1 MKQIYPDFYPEFRCL
16 AGDCPDTCCK
26 DWEVVVDPE
35 AMEFYQSVPGALGER
50 LKNGFVEQDG
60 DICFRL
66 ENGKCTFLTEDGLCE
81 LQKTFGEKGLCRI
94 CASHPRFLEE
104 YGATQEITLSISCPE
119 AARLLLCRQ
128 EPICFLT
135 QETDEAVD
143 TPNALDPELYF
154 TLRSVRETVLRLVQD
169 RSRPIRDRLSLA
181 LLLCQKVQKRID
193 MRSLAAV
200 SKLCTQFSA
209 RSEQERLLLRLR
221 RCRRRSADFFPAWLL
236 LRNMEHLT
244 AEFPAL
250 LERCAH
256 ERRPENAFF
265 ERFSVQLEN
274 LAVYFFFRY
283 LLKASVDGALME
295 KAGACVFHVLAIS
308 RLAASMQIEALP
320 ELCHLCGLYSK
331 EVEHSEENLQL
342 LYRTIR
348 HGALRVGTLLAM
360 I

>member
-1 MKQIYPDFYPEFRCL
+1 MLFR
-16 AGDCPDTCCK
+16 
-26 DWEVVVDPE
+26 
-35 AMEFYQSVPGALGER
+35 SGALGER

-128 EPICFLT
+128 EPIRFLT
-135 QETDEAVD
+135 RETDEAVD

-193 MRSLAAV
+193 MWSLAAV
-200 SKLCTQFSA
+200 
-209 RSEQERLLLRLR
+209 
-221 RCRRRSADFFPAWLL
+221 
-236 LRNMEHLT
+236 
-244 AEFPAL
+244 
-250 LERCAH
+250 
-256 ERRPENAFF
+256 
-265 ERFSVQLEN
+265 
-274 LAVYFFFRY
+274 
-283 LLKASVDGALME
+283 
-295 KAGACVFHVLAIS
+295 
-308 RLAASMQIEALP
+308 
-320 ELCHLCGLYSK
+320 
-331 EVEHSEENLQL
+331 
-342 LYRTIR
+342 
-348 HGALRVGTLLAM
+348 
-360 I
+360 

>member
-16 AGDCPDTCCK
+16 AGKCPDTCCK

-200 SKLCTQFSA
+200 SKLCAQFST

-256 ERRPENAFF
+256 ERRPENAFL
-265 ERFSVQLEN
+265 S
-274 LAVYFFFRY
+274 
-283 LLKASVDGALME
+283 ASPCSWKIWRCISSSGI
-295 KAGACVFHVLAIS
+295 CS
-308 RLAASMQIEALP
+308 RLRWMGRSWRRREPACSMCWPSRGWPRRCRSRRCGSFAASAG
-320 ELCHLCGLYSK
+320 C
-331 EVEHSEENLQL
+331 
-342 LYRTIR
+342 IR
-348 HGALRVGTLLAM
+348 KR
-360 I
+360 

>member
-1 MKQIYPDFYPEFRCL
+1 MKQIYPDFYPEFHCL
-16 AGDCPDTCCK
+16 AGSCPDTCCK
-26 DWEVVVDPE
+26 DWEVVVDAK
-35 AMEFYQSVPGALGER
+35 AMQFYQSVPGELGQR

-66 ENGKCTFLTEDGLCE
+66 ENGKCTFLTDDGLCE
-81 LQKTFGEKGLCRI
+81 LQKTYGEKGLCRI

-128 EPICFLT
+128 EPIRFLT
-135 QETDEAVD
+135 KETEETVD
-143 TPNALDPELYF
+143 TPNTLDPELYF
-154 TLRSVRETVLRLVQD
+154 TLRSVRETALRLVQD
-169 RSRPIRDRLSLA
+169 RSRPIRDRLSLM

-200 SKLCTQFSA
+200 QTICTRFIM
-209 RSEQERLLLRLR
+209 RSEQERMLLRLR

-250 LERCAH
+250 LEKCVH
-256 ERRPENAFF
+256 ERRPDAEFF

-274 LAVYFFFRY
+274 LTAYFLFRY

-295 KAGACVFHVLAIS
+295 KAGACVFHVLAIT
-308 RLAASMQIEALP
+308 RLAASMQIQELP
-320 ELCHLCGLYSK
+320 ELCRLCGLYSK

-360 I
+360 L

>member
-16 AGDCPDTCCK
+16 AGKCPDTCCK

-35 AMEFYQSVPGALGER
+35 TMEFYRSVPGELGER

-66 ENGKCTFLTEDGLCE
+66 ESGKCTFLTEDGLCE

-154 TLRSVRETVLRLVQD
+154 TLRSVR
-169 RSRPIRDRLSLA
+169 
-181 LLLCQKVQKRID
+181 
-193 MRSLAAV
+193 
-200 SKLCTQFSA
+200 
-209 RSEQERLLLRLR
+209 
-221 RCRRRSADFFPAWLL
+221 
-236 LRNMEHLT
+236 
-244 AEFPAL
+244 
-250 LERCAH
+250 
-256 ERRPENAFF
+256 
-265 ERFSVQLEN
+265 
-274 LAVYFFFRY
+274 
-283 LLKASVDGALME
+283 
-295 KAGACVFHVLAIS
+295 
-308 RLAASMQIEALP
+308 
-320 ELCHLCGLYSK
+320 
-331 EVEHSEENLQL
+331 
-342 LYRTIR
+342 
-348 HGALRVGTLLAM
+348 
-360 I
+360 